1 MEYILYILR
10 FFLRIKWWII
20 LGSLVITIATIYAT
34 RNMPKVYTA
43 KTTLYTGIVSGYSIE
58 GEKGNIDWTVATNSM
73 DNIINIIQS
82 ESTLKKVS
90 FRLYGRNMIHGDLQN
105 NTKYI
110 TAASF
115 QEIYN
120 RTVNRP
126 DGQKLLSLIDKSSEE
141 NTLNNLLAYEKP
153 DRNNFVYGLFYWNH
167 PHYSYGALKNI
178 RIERKGTSDL
188 LDISYTSNDP
198 GIAYN
203 TLDIL
208 MTEFVNEYKNIRYGE
223 TDKVIEYFRSELTRI
238 GGDLRVAEDSL
249 TQYNIEKRVINYLDE
264 TKEIAAINKEF
275 ELREQDIQ
283 FAYNSSKVMKEELEK
298 QMDTNTKQVL
308 NNISFINKLKE
319 ASTLTGKISELE
331 SFSTTNAQANNDI
344 IQDYQNKL
352 KQTAQELSNISDKYI
367 SGKQTK
373 EGIAKSN
380 IVEQWLTQTLAF
392 EKAKAELG
400 IIKRSRQEIN
410 DKYVFFAPVG
420 STIKRKERYINFTE
434 ANYLSLLK
442 SYNDA
447 LTRKKN
453 LEMTSATLK
462 VLNAPTFPI
471 QPEPNNRKKIILI
484 AFFGSI
490 SLIFGFFLIVELLDR
505 TLRDKVRTERLT
517 KSKLLGAFPGISS
530 YKFKSYQQAY
540 NLIATKY
547 LSSAVLR
554 FFSSKQ
560 PNKPYIVNFLS
571 NDAGEG
577 KTYLSRLLESY
588 WLNIGLKVR
597 RISWNEDFDINTS
610 KYLLANS
617 VTELYKVQSEEIII
631 VEYPNLEANNVPTKL
646 LQEANL
652 NLLILSANRA
662 WRNTDQVLYDRIK
675 QQAGSSPL
683 CTYLNFASND
693 VVENYTGMLP
703 PYTFLR
709 EQKYRLS
716 QLGLTAKY
724 KTNKK
729 Q

>member
-58 GEKGNIDWTVATNSM
+58 GEKGDIDWTVATNSM

-90 FRLYGRNMIHGDLQN
+90 YRLYGRNMIHGDLQN
-105 NTKYI
+105 DTKYI

-683 CTYLNFASND
+683 CTYLNFTSND

>member
-58 GEKGNIDWTVATNSM
+58 GEKGDIDWTVATNSM

-90 FRLYGRNMIHGDLQN
+90 YRLYGRNMIHGDLQN
-105 NTKYI
+105 DTKYI

-208 MTEFVNEYKNIRYGE
+208 MTEFVNEYKKIRYGE

>member
-58 GEKGNIDWTVATNSM
+58 GEKGDIDWTVATNSM

-90 FRLYGRNMIHGDLQN
+90 YRLYGRNMIHGDLQN
-105 NTKYI
+105 DTKYI

-141 NTLNNLLAYEKP
+141 NTLNNLLANEKP

>member
-10 FFLRIKWWII
+10 FLLRIKWWII
-20 LGSLVITIATIYAT
+20 LGSLVITIATIYAS

-90 FRLYGRNMIHGDLQN
+90 YRLYGRNMIHGDLQN
-105 NTKYI
+105 DTKYI
-110 TAASF
+110 TASSF

-120 RTVNRP
+120 RTINRP
-126 DGQKLLSLIDKSSEE
+126 DGQRLLSLIDKTSEE
-141 NTLNNLLAYEKP
+141 KTLNNLLAYEKP

-178 RIERKGTSDL
+178 KIERKGTSDL
-188 LDISYTSNDP
+188 LEISYTSSDP

-208 MTEFVNEYKNIRYGE
+208 VTEFINEYKNIRYGE

-238 GGDLRVAEDSL
+238 GSDLRIAEDSL
-249 TQYNIEKRVINYLDE
+249 TQYNIEKRVINYMDE

-298 QMDTNTKQVL
+298 QMDTNTKQIL

-344 IQDYQNKL
+344 IQDYQSKL

-392 EKAKAELG
+392 EKAKAELD

-410 DKYVFFAPVG
+410 DKYIFFAPVG

-471 QPEPNNRKKIILI
+471 QPEPNNRKKIVLI

-490 SLIFGFFLIVELLDR
+490 SLIFGFFLIIELLDR
-505 TLRDKVRTERLT
+505 TLRDKIRTERLT
-517 KSKLLGAFPGISS
+517 KSRLLGAFPGNVS
-530 YKFKSYQQAY
+530 YKFKGYQNAY
-540 NLIATKY
+540 NLIAVKY

-571 NDAGEG
+571 NDIHEG
-577 KTYLSRLLESY
+577 KTYLSKLLESY

-597 RISWNEDFDINTS
+597 RISYNEDFDINTS

-617 VTELYKVQSEEIII
+617 IEDLYKNLNEDIVI

-662 WRNTDQVLYDRIK
+662 WRNTDQVLFDRIK
-675 QQAGSSPL
+675 HQTGDAPL

-703 PYTFLR
+703 PYTFFR
-709 EQKYRLS
+709 QQKYRLS

-729 Q
+729 

>member
-58 GEKGNIDWTVATNSM
+58 GEKGDIDWTVATNSM

-90 FRLYGRNMIHGDLQN
+90 YRLYGRNMIHGDLQN
-105 NTKYI
+105 DTKYI

-577 KTYLSRLLESY
+577 KTYLSRLVESY

>member
-58 GEKGNIDWTVATNSM
+58 GEKGDIDWTVATNSM

-90 FRLYGRNMIHGDLQN
+90 YRLYGRNMIHGDLQN
-105 NTKYI
+105 DTKYI

>member
-10 FFLRIKWWII
+10 FFFRIKWWII
-20 LGSLVITIATIYAT
+20 LGCLAITIATIYAT

-58 GEKGNIDWTVATNSM
+58 GEKGDIDWTVATNSM

-90 FRLYGRNMIHGDLQN
+90 YRLYGRNMIHGDLQN
-105 NTKYI
+105 DTKYI

>member
-90 FRLYGRNMIHGDLQN
+90 YRLYGRNMIHGDLQN

>member
-90 FRLYGRNMIHGDLQN
+90 YRLYGRNMIHGDLQN
-105 NTKYI
+105 DTKYI

-208 MTEFVNEYKNIRYGE
+208 MTEFVNEYKKIRYGE

-683 CTYLNFASND
+683 CTYLNFTSND

>member
-58 GEKGNIDWTVATNSM
+58 GEKGDIDWTVATNSM

-90 FRLYGRNMIHGDLQN
+90 YRLYGRNMIHGDLQN
-105 NTKYI
+105 DTKYI

-547 LSSAVLR
+547 LSSAILR

>member
-90 FRLYGRNMIHGDLQN
+90 YRLYGRNMIHGDLQN
-105 NTKYI
+105 DTKYI

-471 QPEPNNRKKIILI
+471 QPESNNRKKIILI

-683 CTYLNFASND
+683 CTYLNFTSND

>member
-58 GEKGNIDWTVATNSM
+58 GEKGDIDWTVATNSM

-90 FRLYGRNMIHGDLQN
+90 YRLYGRNMIHGDLQN

-208 MTEFVNEYKNIRYGE
+208 MTEFVNEYKKIRYGE

-683 CTYLNFASND
+683 CTYLNFTSND

>member
-58 GEKGNIDWTVATNSM
+58 GEKGDIDWTVATNSM

-90 FRLYGRNMIHGDLQN
+90 YRLYGRNMIHGDLQN

>member
-10 FFLRIKWWII
+10 FLLRIKWWII

-58 GEKGNIDWTVATNSM
+58 GEKGDIDWTVATNSM

-90 FRLYGRNMIHGDLQN
+90 YRLYGRNMIHGDLQN
-105 NTKYI
+105 DTKYI

>member
-90 FRLYGRNMIHGDLQN
+90 YRLYGRNMIHGDLQN

-392 EKAKAELG
+392 ESK
-400 IIKRSRQEIN
+400 SRTW
-410 DKYVFFAPVG
+410 DY
-420 STIKRKERYINFTE
+420 
-434 ANYLSLLK
+434 
-442 SYNDA
+442 
-447 LTRKKN
+447 KK
-453 LEMTSATLK
+453 K
-462 VLNAPTFPI
+462 PTG
-471 QPEPNNRKKIILI
+471 N
-484 AFFGSI
+484 
-490 SLIFGFFLIVELLDR
+490 
-505 TLRDKVRTERLT
+505 
-517 KSKLLGAFPGISS
+517 
-530 YKFKSYQQAY
+530 
-540 NLIATKY
+540 
-547 LSSAVLR
+547 
-554 FFSSKQ
+554 
-560 PNKPYIVNFLS
+560 
-571 NDAGEG
+571 
-577 KTYLSRLLESY
+577 
-588 WLNIGLKVR
+588 
-597 RISWNEDFDINTS
+597 
-610 KYLLANS
+610 
-617 VTELYKVQSEEIII
+617 
-631 VEYPNLEANNVPTKL
+631 
-646 LQEANL
+646 
-652 NLLILSANRA
+652 
-662 WRNTDQVLYDRIK
+662 
-675 QQAGSSPL
+675 
-683 CTYLNFASND
+683 
-693 VVENYTGMLP
+693 
-703 PYTFLR
+703 
-709 EQKYRLS
+709 
-716 QLGLTAKY
+716 
-724 KTNKK
+724 
-729 Q
+729 

>member
-10 FFLRIKWWII
+10 FFLRIIWWII

-58 GEKGNIDWTVATNSM
+58 GEKGDIDWTVATNSM

-90 FRLYGRNMIHGDLQN
+90 YRLYGRNMIHGDLQN
-105 NTKYI
+105 DTKYI

-703 PYTFLR
+703 PYTFFR
-709 EQKYRLS
+709 QQKYRLS

-729 Q
+729 